1 MKYKGAPSRRI
12 AKVIGVAVSTAML
25 LAACGSNTSSA
36 KTTNS
41 SKPEPSQAQAT
52 VPRGVLEPAW
62 RLLDKE
68 VAVSVN
74 GGLAWTSKAL
84 PPGIQVEGTSVAV
97 TEQGSILAIDS
108 SGTNL
113 MIFRASNANSPW
125 THESMPIRWP
135 AGVALGP
142 TYVSNLV
149 NVADNYGTDVT
160 SISVNEGGAQTGDV
174 PALFV
179 SADGGRNFAQLDLPT
194 SYGAYQAAMLSSSAG
209 VITGGNS
216 YQGVWYTLDGGRNWE
231 SASIPG
237 FTPSPNNT
245 VGTPV
250 AFGTQIYVPIALG
263 VGANAKS
270 TLYESTDGGAS
281 FRALTTR
288 HTIGSLIVAANG
300 QDIWFFNAPHEIVE
314 SSNDGLSWTTVSSPT
329 LAKEVASVEMVSP
342 TKAVATT
349 INYGCTGFKTGCYYN
364 TYQQATTNSG
374 KTWTENALS
383 PTFND

>member
-1 MKYKGAPSRRI
+1 MKYMGAPSQQI
-12 AKVIGVAVSTAML
+12 AKVIGITVLTAML
-25 LAACGSNTSSA
+25 LAACSSNASSA
-36 KTTNS
+36 KATNS
-41 SKPEPSQAQAT
+41 SKAEPSRTRAIAS
-52 VPRGVLEPAW
+52 RKVLEPAW

-74 GGLAWTSKAL
+74 GGLAWTTKAL

-97 TEQGSILAIDS
+97 TEQGSILAMDS
-108 SGTNL
+108 SGSNL
-113 MIFRASNANSPW
+113 EIFRASNANSPW
-125 THESMPIRWP
+125 THESLPIRWP

-149 NVADNYGTDVT
+149 NVEDNYGTDVT
-160 SISVNEGGAQTGDV
+160 SISVNEGGAQTGNV
-174 PALFV
+174 TALFV
-179 SADGGRNFAQLDLPT
+179 SDDGGRTFAQLDLPT
-194 SYGAYQAAMLSSSAG
+194 NYGTYQAAMLSSSAG

-216 YQGVWYTLDGGRNWE
+216 YQGVWFRSNRGKNWE
-231 SASIPG
+231 PASIPG
-237 FTPSPNNT
+237 FAPSPYNT

-250 AFGTQIYVPIALG
+250 VFGTQIYVPIALG
-263 VGANAKS
+263 VGANAKT

-281 FRALTTR
+281 FKPLTTQN
-288 HTIGSLIVAANG
+288 HVGSLIVAANG
-300 QDIWFFNAPHEIVE
+300 PDIWLFNAPHEIVE

-329 LAKEVASVEMVSP
+329 LAKEVASVELVSP

-383 PTFND
+383 PTSNG